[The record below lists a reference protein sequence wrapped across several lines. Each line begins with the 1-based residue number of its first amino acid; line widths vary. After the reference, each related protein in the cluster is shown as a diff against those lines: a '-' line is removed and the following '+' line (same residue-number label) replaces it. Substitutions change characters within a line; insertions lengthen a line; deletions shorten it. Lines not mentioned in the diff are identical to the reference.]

1 MLDTLILRDQVTTS
15 QLILVL
21 AHGQQHL
28 HVEPSCMVDFGV
40 GGPKRSCGAVVVFS
54 ARDDEAELDVAGVC
68 VDHLSR
74 ALGQGALRRLISR
87 Q

>member
-40 GGPKRSCGAVVVFS
+40 GGPKAQLRCRRRVFREGRRGGA
-54 ARDDEAELDVAGVC
+54 
-68 VDHLSR
+68 
-74 ALGQGALRRLISR
+74 
-87 Q
+87 